1 MYNNNFPQNMY
12 NNYPYA
18 VQQNFQQQQ
27 LPHYEVI
34 KVNGK
39 PGVDAF
45 QMGPNSSALLL
56 DETQDVVWLVQ
67 TDGAGYKT
75 PTPFAISPY
84 VEKPQVDV
92 NALNDEVNNLK
103 AMVIELQNTIVN
115 KQEVN
120 GDGKYNF
127 TNDAKSK
134 RQQRQQPNR
143 NQQQSE

>member
-1 MYNNNFPQNMY
+1 MYNNSFPQNMY

-45 QMGPNSSALLL
+45 QMGPNSSVLLL
-56 DETQDVVWLVQ
+56 DETQNIVWFVQ

-75 PTPFAISPY
+75 PTPFTISPY
-84 VEKPQVDV
+84 VEKPQIDV
-92 NALNDEVNNLK
+92 NALNDEVNSLK
-103 AMVIELQNTIVN
+103 AMVIELQNVIANTGDN
-115 KQEVN
+115 N
-120 GDGKYNF
+120 GKSNF

-143 NQQQSE
+143 NQQQE

>member
-18 VQQNFQQQQ
+18 VQQNFQQQH

-45 QMGPNSSALLL
+45 QMGPNSSVLLL
-56 DETQDVVWLVQ
+56 DETQNVVWFVQ

-75 PTPFAISPY
+75 PTPFTISPY

-92 NALNDEVNNLK
+92 NALNDEVNSLK
-103 AMVIELQNTIVN
+103 AIVVELQNAIANSQGVN
-115 KQEVN
+115 N
-120 GDGKYNF
+120 DGKYNR

-134 RQQRQQPNR
+134 RQQSNR

>member
-1 MYNNNFPQNMY
+1 MYNNSFPQNMY

-84 VEKPQVDV
+84 VEKPQIDV
-92 NALNDEVNNLK
+92 NALNDEVNSLK
-103 AMVIELQNTIVN
+103 AMVIELQNVIVN
-115 KQEVN
+115 NKEVN
-120 GDGKYNF
+120 GDGKSNR
-127 TNDAKSK
+127 TSNAKSIS
-134 RQQRQQPNR
+134 N
-143 NQQQSE
+143 

>member
-18 VQQNFQQQQ
+18 MQQNFQQQQ

-45 QMGPNSSALLL
+45 QMGPNSSVLLL
-56 DETQDVVWLVQ
+56 DETQNIVWLVQ

-75 PTPFAISPY
+75 PTPFVISPY

-92 NALNDEVNNLK
+92 NALNDEVNSLK
-103 AMVIELQNTIVN
+103 AMVIELQNVIANN
-115 KQEVN
+115 KEVN
-120 GDGKYNF
+120 GDGKSNR
-127 TNDAKSK
+127 TGDAKSIG
-134 RQQRQQPNR
+134 N
-143 NQQQSE
+143 

>member
-1 MYNNNFPQNMY
+1 MYNNSFPQNMY

-45 QMGPNSSALLL
+45 QMGPNSSVLLL
-56 DETQDVVWLVQ
+56 DETQNIVWFVQ

-75 PTPFAISPY
+75 PTPFTISPY
-84 VEKPQVDV
+84 VEKPQIDV
-92 NALNDEVNNLK
+92 NALNDEVNSLK
-103 AMVIELQNTIVN
+103 AMVIELQNVIANTGDN
-115 KQEVN
+115 N
-120 GDGKYNF
+120 GKSNF
-127 TNDAKSK
+127 TNDAKPK

-143 NQQQSE
+143 NQQPE

>member
-27 LPHYEVI
+27 FPHYEVI

-45 QMGPNSSALLL
+45 QMGPNSSVLLL
-56 DETQDVVWLVQ
+56 DETQNIVWFVQ

-75 PTPFAISPY
+75 PTPFTISPY
-84 VEKPQVDV
+84 VEKPQIDV
-92 NALNDEVNNLK
+92 NALNDEVNSLK
-103 AMVIELQNTIVN
+103 AMVIELQNAIVN
-115 KQEVN
+115 NQGVN
-120 GDGKYNF
+120 NDGKSNF

-143 NQQQSE
+143 NQQPE

>member
-1 MYNNNFPQNMY
+1 MYNNFPQNMY

-56 DETQDVVWLVQ
+56 DETQNIVWLVQ

-75 PTPFAISPY
+75 PTPFVISPY

-92 NALNDEVNNLK
+92 NALNDEVNSLK
-103 AMVIELQNTIVN
+103 AMVIELQNVIANN
-115 KQEVN
+115 KEVN
-120 GDGKYNF
+120 CDGKFNR
-127 TNDAKSK
+127 TGDAK
-134 RQQRQQPNR
+134 PIGN
-143 NQQQSE
+143 

>member
-1 MYNNNFPQNMY
+1 MYNNSFPQNMY

-45 QMGPNSSALLL
+45 QMGPNSSVLLL
-56 DETQDVVWLVQ
+56 DETQNVVWFVQ

-75 PTPFAISPY
+75 PTPFTISPY
-84 VEKPQVDV
+84 VEKPQIDV
-92 NALNDEVNNLK
+92 NALNDEVNSLK
-103 AMVIELQNTIVN
+103 AMVIELQNVIANTGDN
-115 KQEVN
+115 N
-120 GDGKYNF
+120 GKSNF

-143 NQQQSE
+143 NQQPE

>member
-18 VQQNFQQQQ
+18 VQQNFQQQ

-45 QMGPNSSALLL
+45 QMGPNSSVLLL
-56 DETQDVVWLVQ
+56 DETQDIVWLVQ

-92 NALNDEVNNLK
+92 NVLNDEVNNLK
-103 AMVIELQNTIVN
+103 AIVMELQNTIVN
-115 KQEVN
+115 KQEVS

-127 TNDAKSK
+127 TNDAKSTK
-134 RQQRQQPNR
+134 RQQRQQSNR
-143 NQQQSE
+143 NQQQPE

>member
-1 MYNNNFPQNMY
+1 MY

-45 QMGPNSSALLL
+45 QMGPNSSVLLL
-56 DETQDVVWLVQ
+56 DETQNIVWFVQ
-67 TDGAGYKT
+67 TDGAGYRT
-75 PTPFAISPY
+75 PTPFTISPY
-84 VEKPQVDV
+84 VEKPQIDV
-92 NALNDEVNNLK
+92 NVLNDEVNSLK
-103 AMVIELQNTIVN
+103 AMVIELQNVIANTGDN
-115 KQEVN
+115 N
-120 GDGKYNF
+120 GKSNF

-143 NQQQSE
+143 NQQQPE

>member
-45 QMGPNSSALLL
+45 QMGPNSSVLLL
-56 DETQDVVWLVQ
+56 DETQNIVWFVQ

-84 VEKPQVDV
+84 VEKPQIDV
-92 NALNDEVNNLK
+92 NALNDEVNSLK
-103 AMVIELQNTIVN
+103 AMVIELQNAIVN
-115 KQEVN
+115 NQGVN
-120 GDGKYNF
+120 NDGKSNF

-143 NQQQSE
+143 NQQPE